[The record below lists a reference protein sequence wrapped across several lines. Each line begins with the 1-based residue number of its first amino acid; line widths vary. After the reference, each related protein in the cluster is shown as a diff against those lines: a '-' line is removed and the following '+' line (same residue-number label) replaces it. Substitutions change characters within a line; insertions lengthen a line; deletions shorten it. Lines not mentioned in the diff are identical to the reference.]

1 MELTMDDLQTE
12 DAPTPLSTDTAESL
26 KSTIVSTMIS
36 LSASPNLQVQIGEA
50 IAVMAEAD
58 FPDKWEGLIE
68 VSRKVEGD
76 ARR

>member
-1 MELTMDDLQTE
+1 MDDLQTE